1 MTRWGMWCLVV
12 SICAIAATPARAQL
26 KLVPYVTSGLSVPV
40 QMVADPTVPNVQY
53 VVEQG
58 GKIKVV
64 KSGVVQATPFLDLTA
79 VVMFVGDERGLLSM
93 AFPPDY
99 VSSRRFYV

>member
-12 SICAIAATPARAQL
+12 TVCAIAATPATAQL
-26 KLVPYVTSGLSVPV
+26 KLVPYVTTGLTAPV
-40 QMVADPTVPNVQY
+40 QMVADPTVPTVQY

-64 KSGVVQATPFLDLTA
+64 KSGAVQATPFIDLTS
-79 VVMFVGDERGLLSM
+79 VVLFVGDERGLLSL
-93 AFPPDY
+93 
-99 VSSRRFYV
+99 SLIHI